1 MNEPPPMPTAEN
13 SQVEVASKTS
23 KAAVWSLLL
32 GVSSFCTWVVGSI
45 PALIL
50 GGIALN
56 NINKSQGRLGG
67 KGLAITGI
75 VTGGGGLIVGIF
87 TLGIV
92 AGIAMPAF
100 VGVQESAKI
109 SVEQKEIRMLV
120 TACHAYAAKNGGKF
134 PEVLQDLYPEYI
146 NDESVLNTMNEESR
160 QPEAYMYFSGK
171 TIKSEARS
179 LLIASPVVR
188 RQYIRVVGFC
198 DTSVENIEDEEF
210 YRLAELES
218 NEQ

>member
-1 MNEPPPMPTAEN
+1 MP
-13 SQVEVASKTS
+13 SVESGQAQGQAAPKTS
-23 KAAVWSLLL
+23 MAAVWSLLL
-32 GVSSFCTWVVGSI
+32 GLSSFCTWVVGSI

-56 NINKSQGRLGG
+56 NINKSQGLLGG

-75 VTGGGGLIVGIF
+75 VTGGLGLVVGVF

-92 AGIAMPAF
+92 AGIAIPAF

-109 SVEQKEIRMLV
+109 SVEQTEIRMLV
-120 TACHAYAAKNGGKF
+120 TACHTYAAKNGGKF
-134 PEVLQDLYPEYI
+134 PDTLQDLYPDFI
-146 NDESVLNTMNEESR
+146 NDESVLNIMNEKSR
-160 QPEAYMYFSGK
+160 QLEPYMYFAGK
-171 TIKSEARS
+171 TIESEARS
-179 LLIASPVVR
+179 LLVASPAIHK
-188 RQYIRVVGFC
+188 QHIRVVGFC

-218 NEQ
+218 DEP